1 MNKSLRLDC
10 DEVMDKIYESSGD
23 DLVPLLQKLRIS
35 FHLFFCVR
43 CSEKM
48 RKLEMIKE
56 IPQSQLFPPSPSFEE
71 IVMDR
76 LAGDF
81 LEDELRGTE
90 APGAFSFRSWVI
102 IGFIILI
109 SLATSFF
116 GIDIIR
122 VAFGQDSSY
131 LIPLGI
137 TVGIVLTGYGAF
149 FIASN
154 LEELRE
160 HFKIH

>member
-1 MNKSLRLDC
+1 MIKFPGLNC
-10 DEVMDKIYESSGD
+10 NEVMDEIYEFSGD
-23 DLVPLLQKLRIS
+23 DLIPLPQKIRIA

-48 RKLEMIKE
+48 RKLEMLKE

-71 IVMDR
+71 IVMEQ

-81 LEDELRGTE
+81 LEDEARGNE

-116 GIDIIR
+116 GIDIIQ
-122 VAFGQDSSY
+122 VAFGRDSSY

-137 TVGIVLTGYGAF
+137 TVGMVLTGYGAF